1 MKNIIIVFLSLF
13 LLSSCVTANQKHY
26 IQKVDGTWVSK
37 KKFNREMKRVN
48 RNVWKKFNKKEL
60 NDLFNNTNV
69 LIDTTTN
76 K

>member
-1 MKNIIIVFLSLF
+1 MKNIIVISLLLF
-13 LLSSCVTANQKHY
+13 LLSSCVTTNQKHY

-37 KKFNREMKRVN
+37 RKFDREMKRVN

-60 NDLFNNTNV
+60 NDLFNNTNIS
-69 LIDTTTN
+69 IDTISN